1 MWWHFHGDQI
11 LTFAYCKYGSRNVTG
26 NVYTSSSTSCFQ
38 KCRCL
43 PCLAFCEI
51 RDIRMQFFCRLL
63 QFTGTSVSTWLRL
76 QYIYTE
82 EIPSGLPV
90 QQLAELICLGN
101 QYGLTL
107 LAETCAER
115 LSSMLSAQNVVAVL
129 QVLGRNESSLTRF
142 QQDAT
147 LLILGKL
154 WFRSFS
160 DWFVFTC
167 RCVHSK
173 STMKCNR
180 GCSHWT
186 PGMSTSLGQIL
197 EQTTAKVS
205 KDPELMRAIVSK
217 LCKIPEWSDLRQEP
231 RHGACRMAR
240 RIARARFEVKKWT
253 VPPHMP
259 PPHRTQITF
268 DWRCHENRWGEA
280 RFPGFLRPFPRPWW
294 PSTDLPWPQCGAEVL
309 PMASLHRKLDEVNV
323 ACDTWPTWQMWQ
335 NIRQTWGATDMAAKS
350 QVQDPSPVCFFVSE
364 KSGLESVSSL
374 HTSGLYLVLLE
385 PETSVDKWLF
395 QLDDSK
401 SLHGKWLF
409 KQTSRHPFKTG
420 GSGFQEGII
429 SQFHQISSNILKWS
443 LLYNMCISVKVV
455 YMHSFTI
462 QISPISI
469 DLSCR
474 YSFESTL
481 AQKHPVTVLREWKWL
496 LEETSTHSVPWM
508 QRTRLKQPGSDHPI
522 VQPIY

>member
-1 MWWHFHGDQI
+1 MWPGM
-11 LTFAYCKYGSRNVTG
+11 
-26 NVYTSSSTSCFQ
+26 STLLPVHHDSK

-43 PCLAFCEI
+43 PCLAFCELC
-51 RDIRMQFFCRLL
+51 DIRMRFFL
-63 QFTGTSVSTWLRL
+63 QT
-76 QYIYTE
+76 
-82 EIPSGLPV
+82 
-90 QQLAELICLGN
+90 
-101 QYGLTL
+101 
-107 LAETCAER
+107 
-115 LSSMLSAQNVVAVL
+115 VAVYRHGGL
-129 QVLGRNESSLTRF
+129 NMAEVTVHLHWRNSLRFARATTGWADLPRESIWSDAAGRDMCWAIVFNAFSAECGCSTAGLGEKWKFLDKISARRNTAHTWQTLIQVF
-142 QQDAT
+142 
-147 LLILGKL
+147 L
-154 WFRSFS
+154 W
-160 DWFVFTC
+160 WI
-167 RCVHSK
+167 CVK
-173 STMKCNR
+173 SNMKCNR
-180 GCSHWT
+180 GCWHWT
-186 PGMSTSLGQIL
+186 AGMSTSLGQIL

-217 LCKIPEWSDLRQEP
+217 LCKIPEWSNLRQEP
-231 RHGACRMAR
+231 RHGACRMAQR
-240 RIARARFEVKKWT
+240 VARARFEVKKWT

-259 PPHRTQITF
+259 DPRRTQITF
-268 DWRCHENRWGEA
+268 DWRCLENRWGEA

-374 HTSGLYLVLLE
+374 HTSRLYLVLLE

-443 LLYNMCISVKVV
+443 LLYSMCISVKVV